1 MMKLHAWCCV
11 LMFALA
17 LAVGGNARA
26 QSNEE
31 LKRQLDQALKAV
43 DDLQKRVKSLEG
55 QKSGGAAAANKPE
68 TSAAP
73 AASSPAGAPVVA
85 PDSVAEEGAPNAD
98 KARVEVSGMVQ
109 LDAIYDFNRVDPD
122 WNATLRP
129 SKIPVV
135 CPGDPGCGKDGES
148 IMSIRQT
155 KLGFKGYLPTRL
167 GLLSTWLDFDLFD
180 SGGGNTRA
188 RVLNAWGELGMF
200 GAGQTYTLFMN
211 IDTFPNTLDYW
222 GPSGMVFIRN
232 PQLRVTPY
240 NSDGMKVAFS
250 LEQPGAA
257 IDTGKVADVDPALAA
272 GVTGR
277 TRFPDLIGQF
287 RLDRGWGHFQAAGML
302 RQIGFET
309 PANPGANPSGTKS
322 GYGLS
327 LNGQYNTIG
336 QDRVVAHLV
345 LGRGIASYMND
356 GGVDLAPSASLS
368 AEAVQSVGWFVY
380 YDHYWTNQWSSS
392 VGLSE
397 HRQSNT
403 DGQLANAFKKGTYSS
418 VNLLYMPVKNM
429 TVGGE
434 LLWGKRENKDGQSG
448 DDTRVQ
454 FSARYKF

>member
-1 MMKLHAWCCV
+1 MKPWAWFYLLV
-11 LMFALA
+11 LG
-17 LAVGGNARA
+17 VGGSAQA
-26 QSNEE
+26 QSLEE
-31 LKRQLDQALKAV
+31 LKRQLDQALRSV
-43 DDLQKRVKSLEG
+43 DDLQRRVQLLESEK
-55 QKSGGAAAANKPE
+55 QPTPKPVAPTEKAATP
-68 TSAAP
+68 AP
-73 AASSPAGAPVVA
+73 VSTAAGAVVVA
-85 PDSVAEEGAPNAD
+85 PDSRAEEGAPDAD
-98 KARVEVSGMVQ
+98 KARVEISGQVQ

-129 SKIPVV
+129 SKIPVN
-135 CPGDPGCGKDGES
+135 CPGDPGCGKNGES

-155 KLGFKGYLPTRL
+155 RL
-167 GLLSTWLDFDLFD
+167 GTWLDFDLFD

-222 GPSGMVFIRN
+222 GPNGMVFIRN
-232 PQLRVTPY
+232 PQLRVTPI
-240 NSDGMKVAFS
+240 NRDGLKVAFS

-287 RLDRGWGHFQAAGML
+287 RLDRGWGHFQTAGML

-309 PANPGANPSGTKS
+309 PANPGANPSGTRT

-356 GGVDLAPSASLS
+356 GGVDLAPNASLS
-368 AEAVQSVGWFVY
+368 AEAVQSLGWFVY

-403 DGQLANAFKKGTYSS
+403 DGQLANAFKKGSYSS
-418 VNLLYMPVKNM
+418 VNLLYAPVKNM

-434 LLWGKRENKDGQSG
+434 LL
-448 DDTRVQ
+448 
-454 FSARYKF
+454 